1 MALKYDII
9 SPMLINHCFKANRVW
24 DEPAAAVR
32 RGFLAAV
39 FILVFT
45 SCIACRFPAAAGD
58 GHNAGG
64 GDDAELKMALD
75 SALARPSEREIITG
89 IKEACA
95 GLDSIE
101 AELTAFEIFF
111 IIQKRGECPKRFSEF
126 EKLQETSG
134 DEYLK
139 SYYSQLALLYSSFV
153 NHALGSEILTAKER
167 AVAPGHKI
175 ELTGLL
181 RDKYHASFEAAK
193 KDAEARKNSAD
204 FISYLE
210 KKCGGQEGGGASFS
224 GAEIGEKITDAFKS
238 ASSDGRLMKLIGRR
252 YLLTLMIYKNVSAYA
267 DAQTKKKAVKLV
279 RDNFPGKLFDI
290 CFPAGISE

>member
-1 MALKYDII
+1 MHKSIYFTA
-9 SPMLINHCFKANRVW
+9 PARFKKT
-24 DEPAAAVR
+24 AATFR
-32 RGFLAAV
+32 RHFLTAV
-39 FILVFT
+39 FILVFA
-45 SCIACRFPAAAGD
+45 SCIACRFPAAAKED
-58 GHNAGG
+58 GRSSDYAGF
-64 GDDAELKMALD
+64 KTALD
-75 SALARPSEREIITG
+75 SALARSSEREIING

-101 AELTAFEIFF
+101 AELAAFEILF

-126 EKLQETSG
+126 EKLLETAR

-153 NHALGSEILTAKER
+153 NHALGSEVLTAKER

-181 RDKYHASFEAAK
+181 RDKYRASFEEAK

-210 KKCGGQEGGGASFS
+210 KKCGVRQDGITAGGAE
-224 GAEIGEKITDAFKS
+224 AGEKITDAFKS
-238 ASSDGRLMKLIGRR
+238 AASDGRLMKLMGRR
-252 YLLTLMIYKNVSAYA
+252 YLLTLMVYKNVSAYG
-267 DAQTKKKAVKLV
+267 DARTKKKAAGLIK
-279 RDNFPGKLFDI
+279 DNFPRKLFDI